1 MWWNTNQATQN
12 KCVGQRISPI
22 LYAKNRLR
30 FKRSRFL
37 CKPTIRTRGG
47 AYDGRI
53 SRNRVAIRKDIP
65 TKTEKACVL
74 AEELGHYYT
83 TAGNILAQE
92 SVSDKKQ
99 ERIARLWA
107 YNKLI
112 GLRGII
118 AGFESGCRNRYEL
131 AEFLG
136 VTEEFLQ
143 DAVEAYRQKYGI
155 CTTIDN
161 YVIYFEPALG
171 VLELL

>member
-1 MWWNTNQATQN
+1 MNYEELLTTADNCGLIV
-12 KCVGQRISPI
+12 KEKP
-22 LYAKNRLR
+22 LR
-30 FKRSRFL
+30 
-37 CKPTIRTRGG
+37 

-53 SRNRVAIRKDIP
+53 NRNRVAIRKDIP
-65 TKTEKACVL
+65 TETEKACVL

-83 TAGNILAQE
+83 TAGNILTQE
-92 SVSDKKQ
+92 SISDKKQ

-131 AEFLG
+131 ADYLG

-143 DAVEAYRQKYGI
+143 DALTAYRQKYGVLAP
-155 CTTIDN
+155 IDN
-161 YVIYFEPALG
+161 YVVYFEPHLAVMKLA
-171 VLELL
+171 